1 MAGLGSKLNLKQEEE
16 KFMQERLNMQARNPV
31 SSKST
36 KVFGDGLKNEDQN
49 IEENSR
55 LNSNSALA
63 SIQPSALAL
72 HSNSESYLQES
83 RQKIRE
89 SVQN

>member
-36 KVFGDGLKNEDQN
+36 KVFGDGLKNED
-49 IEENSR
+49 
-55 LNSNSALA
+55 
-63 SIQPSALAL
+63 
-72 HSNSESYLQES
+72 
-83 RQKIRE
+83 
-89 SVQN
+89 